1 MNKQLPDNGAIEALN
16 ASILTSWT
24 VILAHEL
31 GVFRLLLKEPRTREQ
46 LSSSLGIADRSLFPL
61 LAVCCA
67 LGFVT
72 FSKGNYS
79 PSRLTRSFLDPASPY
94 YAGPY
99 LELIAE
105 AESDY
110 SLSGLRNAIVSGRPC
125 VLGER
130 DLYQRFRND
139 MDFVERFTRCMHA
152 QSAAPAIG
160 WVSKVDL
167 ARYTHFLD
175 IAGGSG
181 IHSVAA
187 LRRWPGLTATLFE
200 LPLVCSAAEQLLAG
214 ERLPKKV
221 QMVSGDMWADPYPP
235 ADVHFYSQVFHNWPI
250 EKLEF
255 LTDKSYHS
263 LQRGGVIIVHEVF
276 LNALGTGPLSAAAMA
291 MSMILWTAGQQL
303 SVRELKKILSRAG
316 FSHITHKRT
325 YGAWG
330 VVSAKKS

>member
-1 MNKQLPDNGAIEALN
+1 MNERLPNNGAIEALN

-31 GVFRLLLKEPRTREQ
+31 GVFRLLLKEPHTCEQ
-46 LSSSLGIADRSLFPL
+46 LSSSLGITNRSLFPL

-72 FSKGNYS
+72 LSKGKYS
-79 PSRLTRSFLDPASPY
+79 PSHLTRSFLDPAGQY

-99 LELIAE
+99 LDLIAE

-110 SLSGLRNAIVSGRPC
+110 SLSGLRNAIVSGSPC

-130 DLYQRFRND
+130 DLYQRFRTD
-139 MDFVERFTRCMHA
+139 LTFVERFTRCMHA
-152 QSAAPAIG
+152 QSAAPAVG
-160 WVSKVDL
+160 WASKVDL
-167 ARYTHFLD
+167 TRFTHFLD

-181 IHSVAA
+181 IHSWVAV
-187 LRRWPGLTATLFE
+187 RRWPRLIATLFE
-200 LPLVCSAAEQLLAG
+200 LPLVCSVAEQILAR
-214 ERLPKKV
+214 EQPPTKV
-221 QMVSGDMWADPYPP
+221 QMVPGDMWSDPYPP

-255 LTDKSYHS
+255 LTAKSYDS
-263 LQRGGVIIVHEVF
+263 LPQGGVIIVHEVF
-276 LNALGTGPLSAAAMA
+276 INDLGTGPLSAAAMA

-303 SVRELKKILSRAG
+303 SVREIKKILSRAG
-316 FSHITHKRT
+316 FSHLTHKRT

-330 VVSAKKS
+330 IVSGTKS